1 MKKVLYMLVLIFL
14 YGCGTI
20 VKTVDHPINPVKA
33 EKLATAESPVLS
45 VNLWHVS
52 VMASIVVGLLVFA
65 WFIGW
70 RRVQKREADS
80 SRGNLSV

>member
-1 MKKVLYMLVLIFL
+1 MKKLLYVLVLISL

-52 VMASIVVGLLVFA
+52 IMATIVTGLLVFA

-70 RRVQKREADS
+70 KRVQKSEADS
-80 SRGNLSV
+80 S